1 LPPIASCG
9 IGLFKAG
16 LVLLVRLRRGR
27 LRHREIEVAM
37 CQLANL
43 VGVPDFRGLRSGTPL
58 LGI

>member
-1 LPPIASCG
+1 
-9 IGLFKAG
+9 
-16 LVLLVRLRRGR
+16 VLLVRLRRGR